1 MNAVTEGID
10 AIATTRVVIRGDDR
24 PTTTN
29 ASTGET
35 VQRTFRSSPCSLLL
49 IFNVSRSTMASSCI
63 CVYTDISIQFLSGSG
78 AGMDIVVSSV
88 RAYVSALNK
97 MLAFKDLS
105 ASKAARKVS

>member
-1 MNAVTEGID
+1 MFFD
-10 AIATTRVVIRGDDR
+10 
-24 PTTTN
+24 
-29 ASTGET
+29 
-35 VQRTFRSSPCSLLL
+35 
-49 IFNVSRSTMASSCI
+49 
-63 CVYTDISIQFLSGSG
+63 SGSG